1 MGGELSGS
9 LTMTHLSAWT
19 LAAALVWLMIW
30 PAAIAAA
37 GDPVALRIESLL
49 VAPAHTPSAVVVVK
63 NLMATDFRG
72 SISLEGP
79 EGWAFEPA
87 EQPINLPGEETH
99 RVRFLVRRAMANEE
113 NCYVLTATAIAT
125 GSSSPVVHQ
134 QQIAVASAPYFRPAI
149 DGDAADWK
157 DAIPVTWAT
166 GGLATSVSTFWN
178 RKSFSI
184 LVAVEEKDWIAGRPA
199 SGVAVDAVQIAISP
213 PGAVT
218 GSSADAPSTRLELLL
233 MGDDARR
240 GRCFLLA
247 KPGMKLAETQ
257 TDRELESLACQDV
270 ELVVTRDGSITR
282 YECAIPFQLFRE
294 QIRPSEG
301 REFQLSVLVHDP
313 DGTGIRDWGE
323 AAGLWPWQRNRLA
336 WSRWP
341 GAKWGPEPP
350 LDCTTPWGMCSSKY

>member
-1 MGGELSGS
+1 MIHS
-9 LTMTHLSAWT
+9 SARP

-30 PAAIAAA
+30 PVAIAAA
-37 GDPVALRIESLL
+37 GDPVAMRIESLL

-63 NLMATDFRG
+63 NLTATDFRG
-72 SISLEGP
+72 HISLEGP
-79 EGWAFEPA
+79 EGWVFEPA

-99 RVRFLVRRAMANEE
+99 RVRFLVRRGMANEA
-113 NCYVLTATAIAT
+113 NSYALTATAVAT

-157 DAIPVTWAT
+157 DAIPVTWST
-166 GGLATSVSTFWN
+166 GGMATSVSTFWN

-184 LVAVEEKDWIAGRPA
+184 LVAVEEKDWIAGSPGGGA
-199 SGVAVDAVQIAISP
+199 PMDAVQIAVSP
-213 PGAVT
+213 RGSIT
-218 GSSADAPSTRLELLL
+218 GSSAVAPSTRLELLL
-233 MGDDARR
+233 MADNVRR

-257 TDRELESLACQDV
+257 ADRELEALACQDV

-282 YECAIPFQLFRE
+282 YECAIPFQLLRE

-341 GAKWGPEPP
+341 GAQWGPKPP

>member
-9 LTMTHLSAWT
+9 LTMTHLSACP
-19 LAAALVWLMIW
+19 LAAALAYLMTW
-30 PAAIAAA
+30 PAEIAAA
-37 GDPVALRIESLL
+37 DDPVAMRIESLL
-49 VAPAHTPSAVVVVK
+49 VAPAHTPAVVVVVK
-63 NLMATDFRG
+63 NLGANAYQGTIELR
-72 SISLEGP
+72 GP
-79 EGWAFEPA
+79 EGWLLEPT
-87 EQPINLPGEETH
+87 EQPIELAGEETG
-99 RVRFLVRRAMANEE
+99 RVRFLVRRGMANEE
-113 NCYVLTATAIAT
+113 NCYVLTATAVGA
-125 GSSSPVVHQ
+125 GSGSPVAHQ

-157 DAIPVTWAT
+157 DAIPVTWST

-184 LVAVEEKDWIAGRPA
+184 LVAVEEKDWIAGSPGDGA
-199 SGVAVDAVQIAISP
+199 PVDAVQIAISP
-213 PGAVT
+213 RGAIT
-218 GSSADAPSTRLELLL
+218 GSSAEAPSTRIEMLL

-257 TDRELESLACQDV
+257 AERELEALACPDV
-270 ELVVTRDGSITR
+270 ELAVTRDGSITR
-282 YECAIPFQLFRE
+282 YECAIPFQLLRE

-301 REFQLSVLVHDP
+301 REFQLSVVVHDP